1 MTNRL
6 TLSVIARKLKI
17 YEFIK
22 HLEHLEHL
30 DLLGT
35 FEEINGRFKPNLVSL
50 WIIYQK
56 TFQNR
61 LCKKCG
67 MVTSLKLPLYCIQTV
82 CIYYSSCISFANKI
96 C

>member
-6 TLSVIARKLKI
+6 TSSVIARKLKI

-30 DLLGT
+30 DLLET

-50 WIIYQK
+50 
-56 TFQNR
+56 
-61 LCKKCG
+61 
-67 MVTSLKLPLYCIQTV
+67 
-82 CIYYSSCISFANKI
+82 
-96 C
+96 